1 MSTLLDIK
9 KQVAAYLTKD
19 LADLTVNGQDLCLAA
34 FNQVRKVA
42 ELEHDFEF
50 NRKLVTVTVNGITGG
65 SLTAVRDSDSNLVDV
80 KTVID
85 VGLVSGSGNFIPAVW
100 TTVAENFERQ
110 RQSNRRASPLFLT
123 DAEAQ
128 YGTAGIGN
136 FTFSGDQIHRWPRTL
151 ETDSTNYVLNLEVY
165 AFTLDWT
172 IDDLTAQTITVTGT
186 LAPDYTG
193 TFALAGTFNSR
204 PFFTSA
210 TAILFYDVIHG
221 PYWVLQDHDVYFAGE
236 ANRRVFNSTVES
248 PAGIYVAEGSNT
260 GNATVTV
267 SENPTSDVW
276 TTHGSQ
282 FLLWQTIVHLNKLF
296 RVYVPRQEGNLP
308 PPTDLAD
315 AGLQTLVDWDS
326 SKYEQFRRH
335 NR

>member
-136 FTFSGDQIHRWPRTL
+136 FTFSGDQIHRWPRTS
-151 ETDSTNYVLNLEVY
+151 ETDSTNYTLNLEVY
-165 AFTLDWT
+165 AFTRDWT
-172 IDDLTAQTITVTGT
+172 TEDLGPSTLTVTGPDNS
-186 LAPDYTG
+186 PDYNG
-193 TFALAGTFNSR
+193 TLTLIGTFNGR
-204 PFFTSA
+204 GVWASA
-210 TAILFYDVIHG
+210 DAILFYNGTVWKMQAYGVGFSAVTDGREYASTSLSPDGLYIH
-221 PYWVLQDHDVYFAGE
+221 
-236 ANRRVFNSTVES
+236 
-248 PAGIYVAEGSNT
+248 T
-260 GNATVTV
+260 GADDGDATVALGIGI
-267 SENPTSDVW
+267 SDIW

-296 RVYVPRQEGNLP
+296 RVFVPRQEGNLP

>member
-19 LADLTVNGQDLCLAA
+19 VADLTVNGQDLCLAA

-65 SLTAVRDSDSNLVDV
+65 SLTAVVDVDSNLVDV

-85 VGLVSGSGNFIPAVW
+85 VGLVSGSGNFIPATW

-136 FTFSGDQIHRWPRTL
+136 FTFSGDLIHRWPRTS

-165 AFTLDWT
+165 VFTRDWT
-172 IDDLTAQTITVTGT
+172 AADLGTGYLNVAGTIT
-186 LAPDYTG
+186 PDYTG
-193 TFALAGTFNSR
+193 DYISLGDDSFGNQVFGSANPTVFLYKDSGNWYLQDPSRSNVWLLAG
-204 PFFTSA
+204 
-210 TAILFYDVIHG
+210 
-221 PYWVLQDHDVYFAGE
+221 
-236 ANRRVFNSTVES
+236 ANVEGTYA
-248 PAGIYVAEGSNT
+248 PVGGTGAT
-260 GNATVTV
+260 GNPVITDGT
-267 SENPTSDVW
+267 STSDVW

-282 FLLWQTIVHLNKLF
+282 FILWQTIVHLNKLF